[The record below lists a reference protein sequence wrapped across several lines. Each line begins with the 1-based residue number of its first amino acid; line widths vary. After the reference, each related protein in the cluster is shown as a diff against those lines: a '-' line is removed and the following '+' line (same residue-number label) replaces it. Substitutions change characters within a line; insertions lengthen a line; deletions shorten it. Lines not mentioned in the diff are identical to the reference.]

1 MADSAAPDGFVVQS
15 YAGPYD
21 VVFDDDAFASLDEYA
36 PATTHLIVDRRV
48 AELYSAE
55 LERVLARPNVLA
67 MEATEAHK
75 SLDRFPA
82 YIDALVE
89 QDVRRGH
96 LLVAVGGGIIQDIA
110 CFIAATL
117 LRGLPWH
124 FFPTTL
130 LAQADSCIGSKSSI
144 NVGNTKNVLGTY
156 NPPREV
162 HIHARFLDT
171 LEQQDMHS

>member
-82 YIDALVE
+82 YIDALV
-89 QDVRRGH
+89 
-96 LLVAVGGGIIQDIA
+96 
-110 CFIAATL
+110 
-117 LRGLPWH
+117 
-124 FFPTTL
+124 
-130 LAQADSCIGSKSSI
+130 
-144 NVGNTKNVLGTY
+144 
-156 NPPREV
+156 
-162 HIHARFLDT
+162 
-171 LEQQDMHS
+171 